1 MTEKMTKRIKIHAND
16 KIGSSSY
23 FMPVNDLLSGHDSKH
38 GVVWC
43 TFYFSKNLFFSLP
56 QPTRECLAK
65 FSKLVWSRTLNTVN
79 SAISDNEI

>member
-43 TFYFSKNLFFSLP
+43 TFYFSKNLFFFTS
-56 QPTRECLAK
+56 TANSRMS
-65 FSKLVWSRTLNTVN
+65 SKVF
-79 SAISDNEI
+79 